1 MCVHWL
7 IVWVLICS
15 VCIFVRF
22 YLHFPSM
29 FACGRFAG
37 LVGWS
42 SSVLIIRN
50 EFFRSFMSIARFK
63 GIRFRLFCI
72 QWRRFCI
79 HAHDNSDCRF
89 KGEGEL
95 LELPWN
101 KSYIEAEG
109 KNRWATV
116 SWTTSGVN
124 SAKVKSALRWAENR
138 WHIKTIRQDK
148 HCRSADGMW
157 QAHILFHIFSAAW
170 CGKFVLEKLKSG
182 WESGR
187 QIYGEI

>member
-7 IVWVLICS
+7 CVWVLICS

-42 SSVLIIRN
+42 FVCTHHPKWVFVC
-50 EFFRSFMSIARFK
+50 FFRSFMSIARFK

-72 QWRRFCI
+72 QWRSFCI

-101 KSYIEAEG
+101 KSYIWSGG
-109 KNRWATV
+109 KKIDEQLWVGRRVVLIAQR
-116 SWTTSGVN
+116 S
-124 SAKVKSALRWAENR
+124 KALFVERK
-138 WHIKTIRQDK
+138 I
-148 HCRSADGMW
+148 ADT
-157 QAHILFHIFSAAW
+157 
-170 CGKFVLEKLKSG
+170 
-182 WESGR
+182 
-187 QIYGEI
+187 